1 MDNQTPTSQVE
12 RCGHTTIVSIK
23 ALLESVANEDNTTFF
38 LNTLAGTLSVEINP
52 SFIIMK
58 RKHLS
63 VDIMLA
69 LKIKN
74 SWFAEY

>member
-1 MDNQTPTSQVE
+1 MY
-12 RCGHTTIVSIK
+12 
-23 ALLESVANEDNTTFF
+23 
-38 LNTLAGTLSVEINP
+38 TLAGTLSVEINP